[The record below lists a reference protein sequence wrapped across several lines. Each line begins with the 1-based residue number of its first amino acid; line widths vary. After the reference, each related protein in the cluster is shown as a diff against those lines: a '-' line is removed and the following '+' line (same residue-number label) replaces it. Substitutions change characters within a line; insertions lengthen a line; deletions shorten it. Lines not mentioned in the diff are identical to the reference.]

1 MTFKMKIAGAPLPIV
16 GRIPV
21 KLQQNVQKA
30 VGEAHTKNLFPTIY
44 PICTNFQ
51 SGKTPVIIDES

>member
-1 MTFKMKIAGAPLPIV
+1 MKIAGAQLPIV

-21 KLQQNVQKA
+21 KLQQNVQEA
-30 VGEAHTKNLFPTIY
+30 VGEVHTKNLFPIIY
-44 PICTNFQ
+44 SIYFQ